1 MFEKFHAVY
10 LPIPEQKKAITLKD
24 CFEEFNREEMM
35 DGENQMPCE
44 RCQEP
49 RDTKKE
55 MSVYEVNTVFILC
68 LKRFLDGRKD

>member
-1 MFEKFHAVY
+1 
-10 LPIPEQKKAITLKD
+10 
-24 CFEEFNREEMM
+24 M